1 MGLNLNID
9 IYLLSMRL
17 VYRLLNSIGHSA
29 DGLKCTILRPS
40 SKMRKDNCSMRVLM
54 ISPQPFFEPRGAP
67 FCVYQHIKALVAL
80 GYEVDLVT
88 YHVGKDVELPG
99 LRIYR
104 VPSLPFIRSVKAGP
118 SLAKFPLDLLLFFM
132 AFWRLC
138 CRPYRYLHTHEEA
151 AFLGIF
157 LTALFGCKH
166 LYYMHCDLAQLIAGS
181 GFVKNRLLLRIAD
194 RVQRMMVRRAHAVIT
209 FYPQLEATA
218 RKLAPKQQIWTVL
231 PPAVD
236 EGLPPASPDDV
247 ARLRLQWQLGDG
259 PVLLYT
265 GTLENYQGL
274 DILLKSV
281 KTVCGVFPSA
291 RFVIVG
297 GKAEQVE
304 ELRMLAEALG
314 VSDHVRLVGQR
325 PLEEMPGYMAMAD
338 VLLSPRSKGTHTPLK
353 LYTYLRSGIPI
364 LATEILSHTQIL
376 TPEIALLVRPTPE
389 ALAAGA
395 VQLLSDRDY
404 ARNLGSTARWVAER
418 QYSWTAF
425 MKKNARVYK
434 AFMRDESEGEVEQ
447 RQVVET
453 REGVS
458 SLL

>member
-1 MGLNLNID
+1 
-9 IYLLSMRL
+9 MR
-17 VYRLLNSIGHSA
+17 I
-29 DGLKCTILRPS
+29 
-40 SKMRKDNCSMRVLM
+40 LM

-67 FCVYQHIKALVAL
+67 FCVYQHIKALAAL

-104 VPSLPFIRSVKAGP
+104 VPHLPFMRSVKAGP
-118 SLAKFPLDLLLFFM
+118 SLAKFPLDLWLFFV
-132 AFWRLC
+132 AFWCLC
-138 CRPYRYLHTHEEA
+138 CRRYRYLHTHEEA
-151 AFLGIF
+151 AFLGIC
-157 LTALFGCKH
+157 LAPLFDCKH

-181 GFVKNRLLLRIAD
+181 GFVKSRLLLHVAE
-194 RVQRMMVRRAHAVIT
+194 VMQRLMVRRAHAVIT
-209 FYPQLEATA
+209 FYPGLEVTA
-218 RKLAPKQQIWTVL
+218 RKLAPKQQIWMIL
-231 PPAVD
+231 PPPVD
-236 EGLPPASPDDV
+236 EGLPPANSDD
-247 ARLRLQWQLGDG
+247 ATRLRQQWQLGDG

-274 DILLKSV
+274 DMLLQSV
-281 KTVCGVFPSA
+281 NAVCDVFPSA
-291 RFVIVG
+291 HFVIVG

-304 ELRMLAEALG
+304 ELRLLAEELG
-314 VSDHVRLVGQR
+314 VVDHVRLVGQR

-376 TPEIALLVRPTPE
+376 TPEVALLVRPTPA

-404 ARNLGSTARWVAER
+404 AQGLGAAAQWVAER
-418 QYSWTAF
+418 QYSWAAF
-425 MKKNARVYK
+425 MKKNAYVYN
-434 AFMRDESEGEVEQ
+434 AFMGGETGGRDCRLGNSTFLGDI
-447 RQVVET
+447 
-453 REGVS
+453 
-458 SLL
+458 